1 MLCSKTKVLLLNR
14 TRKSEKVVAKTLTK
28 LIGRQSAQ
36 WVTIEQVESS
46 DSNIP
51 TIIVCIYE
59 SPEKN
64 EYKERLRVRP
74 NNVEY
79 LDIFFST
86 HEGTSNP
93 APLSVNDNQERLETA
108 FSIAEQKILQ
118 RHRPRTKGIHD
129 DFYLRFNLVGQSISF
144 KRSMRAIVR
153 VAKTDSRVII
163 RGETG
168 TGKEIAARAIH
179 HFSGRSSKPF
189 IPINCG
195 AFSDDLLLSE
205 LFGHTKGA
213 FTGADSDRQGLL
225 EHASS
230 GTLFLDEVDEL
241 TPRAQVALL
250 RFLQEGEIRPV
261 GGRKV
266 RKVDV
271 RVLSASN
278 KDLKPLVR
286 SGKFRED
293 LLYRLDVLPVT
304 LPPLRMRDDDIL
316 LVSQKILGQIQQ
328 ELNQPPKFLSP
339 AVIDEIRSNEWLG
352 NFREIE
358 SALLR
363 AFIMSNTE
371 IISDSSLLYSEEVF
385 EKLTTRVTLGSF
397 RSEKDSLIRAFEKDY
412 LERVLKEA
420 SGNISHAA
428 KIAHK
433 ERRAFARLMAKHGID
448 RASFVTAKQAS

>member
-1 MLCSKTKVLLLNR
+1 
-14 TRKSEKVVAKTLTK
+14 
-28 LIGRQSAQ
+28 
-36 WVTIEQVESS
+36 
-46 DSNIP
+46 
-51 TIIVCIYE
+51 
-59 SPEKN
+59 
-64 EYKERLRVRP
+64 
-74 NNVEY
+74 
-79 LDIFFST
+79 
-86 HEGTSNP
+86 
-93 APLSVNDNQERLETA
+93 
-108 FSIAEQKILQ
+108 
-118 RHRPRTKGIHD
+118 
-129 DFYLRFNLVGQSISF
+129 
-144 KRSMRAIVR
+144 
-153 VAKTDSRVII
+153 
-163 RGETG
+163 
-168 TGKEIAARAIH
+168 
-179 HFSGRSSKPF
+179 
-189 IPINCG
+189 
-195 AFSDDLLLSE
+195 
-205 LFGHTKGA
+205 
-213 FTGADSDRQGLL
+213 LL

-293 LLYRLDVLPVT
+293 LLYRLDVLPIT

-363 AFIMSNTE
+363 AFIMSDTE

-397 RSEKDSLIRAFEKDY
+397 RSEKDSLIR
-412 LERVLKEA
+412 
-420 SGNISHAA
+420 
-428 KIAHK
+428 
-433 ERRAFARLMAKHGID
+433 
-448 RASFVTAKQAS
+448 